1 MKPILFTFAFA
12 ATLADHVVPSPP
24 HWRVGQ
30 VAGHGMGA
38 AAALEDVAD
47 HRQDVWWA
55 HQIEFDQEH

>member
-1 MKPILFTFAFA
+1 MASSRVRAERGSSRL
-12 ATLADHVVPSPP
+12 LGVVPSPP
-24 HWRVGQ
+24 HWRVRQ
-30 VAGHGMGA
+30 VAGHGMG